1 MKTTTNQLPVI
12 ILLITLVIVIAST
25 NHTIHTLIAKNQS
38 QAAQIN
44 TLTAQNNEL
53 AQDIEDLAN
62 ITHYNINK
70 PLIK

>member
-12 ILLITLVIVIAST
+12 ILLITLVIVITST
-25 NHTIHTLIAKNQS
+25 NNTIHTLIAQNN
-38 QAAQIN
+38 ALN
-44 TLTAQNNEL
+44 TQNNEL